1 MNLRHV
7 FTVLAAVL
15 LNATSVIAQSYP
27 DYFIPQHLRPAD
39 PQMAA
44 MGLTGV
50 AHRTGVLAAYS
61 NPAGIADV
69 KDLQF
74 AYTRHHPILQ
84 YFTTDEY
91 YTGQHTFSLAVPVT
105 KFFTIG
111 AYYWNL
117 GFGEVEI
124 LEINGYGGKKT
135 KIGIR
140 EYLLTPAFLLAL
152 DSTTNLH
159 IGANVKNLKYYGLND
174 ADSWL
179 YDLGF
184 RINHEL
190 STQVL
195 SFGATIHNLGSKLK
209 VEGSTREYE
218 MYRWYKVG
226 FAFGNTNAKSSKNKK
241 ITYLW
246 TVEYQKN
253 LNQKNLNMDENR
265 ISTGYGKLEALN
277 TGFEL
282 RLFQH
287 LFGQIGYVNDV
298 SGSKNYLE
306 YQGFTYG
313 FGFETPEPLG
323 EKIPVTLSAMY
334 GRSIQLGTLD
344 VNIFSAGLGFHF

>member
-1 MNLRHV
+1 MNLRLV
-7 FTVLAAVL
+7 FAVLAAVL
-15 LNATSVIAQSYP
+15 LNATSVVAQSYP

-135 KIGIR
+135 DIGIR
-140 EYLLTPAFLLAL
+140 EYLFTPAFVVAL
-152 DSTTNLH
+152 ESSTTLQ
-159 IGANVKNLKYYGLND
+159 IGASIKNLKFYGLNE

-184 RINHEL
+184 RVNHKL
-190 STQVL
+190 SAQVL
-195 SFGATIHNLGSKLK
+195 SFGATVHNLGSKLK
-209 VEGSTREYE
+209 YEGSSSREFE
-218 MYRWYKVG
+218 VYRWYKVG
-226 FAFGNTNAKSSKNKK
+226 FALGNTTAKSIKNRK
-241 ITYLW
+241 ITYLG
-246 TVEYQKN
+246 TVEF
-253 LNQKNLNMDENR
+253 QKNLNMDEDR
-265 ISTGYGKLEALN
+265 FFSRQVKFEALN

-282 RLFQH
+282 RFFQH
-287 LFGQIGYVNDV
+287 LFGQIGYVNDI
-298 SGSKNYLE
+298 SGSENLLD

-313 FGFETPEPLG
+313 FGFETPELLDKKFP
-323 EKIPVTLSAMY
+323 ITLSVMY
-334 GRSIQLGTLD
+334 GRTIRLGTLD
-344 VNIFSAGLGFHF
+344 VNIFSAVLGMHL